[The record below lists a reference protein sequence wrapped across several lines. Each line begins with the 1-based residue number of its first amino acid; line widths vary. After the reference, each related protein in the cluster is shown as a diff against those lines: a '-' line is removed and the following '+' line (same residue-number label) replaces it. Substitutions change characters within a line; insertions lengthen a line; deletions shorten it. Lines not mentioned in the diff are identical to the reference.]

1 MNSPSWFK
9 RIACI
14 LYESILVI
22 AILAFATFIF
32 LKFFGDATQ
41 APKRY
46 FLQLYLWLI
55 AGAYFVFCWMKSGQ
69 TLAMQTWRIQLIGRD
84 GNSLGLEQAIR
95 RYVLASLFFGLSFLW
110 AVFDRE
116 GLYLHDRFT
125 GGRLV
130 VLPKD

>member
-1 MNSPSWFK
+1 MKSPSWFK

-32 LKFFGDATQ
+32 LKLFGDATQ
-41 APKRY
+41 VPKRY

-55 AGAYFVFCWMKSGQ
+55 AGAYFVFCWVKSGQ

-84 GNSLGLEQAIR
+84 GNPLGLEQAIR
-95 RYVLASLFFGLSFLW
+95 RYMMGSLFFGLSFLW
-110 AVFDRE
+110 AIFDRE

-130 VLPKD
+130 VLPKR